1 MSDLFN
7 DLENSFTFEAHGVTL
22 TCERLDI
29 PRVVAYRVV
38 FSSKREPIII
48 TQAKSP
54 DSSKFWTSIPE
65 GRQKEAEGVGR
76 LIDDYLKNKK
86 Q

>member
-7 DLENSFTFEAHGVTL
+7 DLDDSFTFEVHGVSL
-22 TCERLDI
+22 TCERVNL

-38 FSSKREPIII
+38 FSSIRDSIVV

-54 DSSKFWTSIPE
+54 DNSKFWTSIPE

-76 LIDDYLKNKK
+76 LIDEYLKNKK

>member
-7 DLENSFTFEAHGVTL
+7 DFEDSFTFEVHGVSL
-22 TCERLDI
+22 TCERVDL
-29 PRVVAYRVV
+29 PRVVAYRIV
-38 FSSKREPIII
+38 FSSKRDPIVI

-54 DSSKFWTSIPE
+54 DNSKFWTSIPE

-76 LIDDYLKNKK
+76 LIDEYLKNKK